1 MRRTRNGLGAV
12 LLVAGLILGTTGG
25 VATARDS
32 LARPSKPQRAAT
44 TTIKKVK
51 IVDFAFSPKT
61 VNISKGTKVKW
72 TNTGSVGHTSTSN
85 TGKWDS
91 GTIHVGNSFTH
102 VFKKAG
108 TFKYHCTIHPTM
120 KGKIIVG

>member
-25 VATARDS
+25 VATARDN

-51 IVDFAFSPKT
+51 IVDFAF
-61 VNISKGTKVKW
+61 
-72 TNTGSVGHTSTSN
+72 
-85 TGKWDS
+85 
-91 GTIHVGNSFTH
+91 
-102 VFKKAG
+102 
-108 TFKYHCTIHPTM
+108 
-120 KGKIIVG
+120 